1 MRQAPEVSQQSPAA
15 TSIFSLLSLIKV
27 TDVKKPTKANEKS
40 ITPLMCLRMI
50 VTYFRQAG
58 RSTLQ
63 PMPSLHRL
71 RANNFAAL
79 KTSEE
84 NN

>member
-15 TSIFSLLSLIKV
+15 TSIFSLMKM
-27 TDVKKPTKANEKS
+27 TDAKQLAKANKKS
-40 ITPLMCLRMI
+40 TTPLMCLRMI

-63 PMPSLHRL
+63 LMPTLHNL
-71 RANNFAAL
+71 RANNFAPH
-79 KTSEE
+79 KTSVE
-84 NN
+84 NS